1 MYDSVGVYDF
11 ENKPICLREIDLRIV
26 FTSKLLRTMDTA
38 EKTFNQTMPSESY
51 ALFNE
56 FERKVMQFPK
66 IKLPRQFWSVS
77 TRALWMMGF
86 NKKSIESF
94 SQAKDR
100 AIRAAFFLDDKAG
113 NDGKVAL
120 FSHGF
125 LNKYVKRY
133 LKKQGYKLV
142 NLKG

>member
-38 EKTFNQTMPSESY
+38 EKTFNQTVPSESY

-56 FERKVMQFPK
+56 FERKVIQFPN

-77 TRALWMMGF
+77 TRALWMMDLI
-86 NKKSIESF
+86 KKVLNLFPRQKTGLEELL
-94 SQAKDR
+94 
-100 AIRAAFFLDDKAG
+100 FFWMI
-113 NDGKVAL
+113 
-120 FSHGF
+120 
-125 LNKYVKRY
+125 KREMME
-133 LKKQGYKLV
+133 KWRFFPMDF
-142 NLKG
+142 